1 VGPAVETLGRIDRER
16 IERLLAR
23 DEFFWLDVE
32 SPADDELDMLAELLD
47 WHPLALEDAKEFGQ
61 RPKLDAYERHA
72 LLVFYGVNE
81 PDRQIAEV
89 HLFVSGGSLVTVRR
103 APCAR
108 LESLHDELD
117 PPPPRTEESL
127 VYRVLDALTDSFFP
141 IVDEADQDIEVLED
155 AIIAAPDRSQLSE
168 VVALRRRLGP
178 MRRIAL
184 DQSEM
189 FADVRTVLEG
199 LPGLERDP
207 QSEDRFR
214 DVSDHLMRISEV
226 LDAARDRLTA
236 ALELYATTNSNRLN
250 EVIERLTVISIV
262 FLPLTF
268 LVGFFGQNFKWM
280 VDHVDTLGDFLIWGI
295 GGTAVCVVLTF
306 VIFRRAGVLED
317 R

>member
-1 VGPAVETLGRIDRER
+1 VETLARIDKGRIEQ
-16 IERLLAR
+16 LLAR

-32 SPADDELDMLAELLD
+32 SPSDDELDTLAQLLE
-47 WHPLALEDAKEFGQ
+47 WHPLAVEDAKEFGQ
-61 RPKLDAYERHA
+61 RPKLDTYRSHA

-81 PDRQIAEV
+81 PDRRTAEV

-108 LESLHDELD
+108 LEGLHEDLE

-141 IVDEADQDIEVLED
+141 VLDEADEDIERLED
-155 AIIAAPDRSQLSE
+155 AIIASPDRGQLAR
-168 VVALRRRLGP
+168 VVELRRRLGP
-178 MRRIAL
+178 MRRVAL
-184 DQSEM
+184 DQSDM
-189 FADVRTVLEG
+189 FADVRTVLED

-214 DVSDHLMRISEV
+214 DISDHLQRMSEV

-268 LVGFFGQNFKWM
+268 LVGFFGQNFGWM
-280 VDHVDTLGDFLIWGI
+280 ERHINSFADFLIWGV
-295 GGTAVCVVLTF
+295 GGMLACVALTVLL
-306 VIFRRAGVLED
+306 FRRAGVLED